1 MEANTDTECLS
12 APGVLEKFQTA
23 GKIAQ
28 NVLAEL
34 IAKSVPGA
42 DIHELCV
49 LGNNRI
55 NEECSK
61 VYLQKKIAK
70 GVAFPV
76 SIAPNDICGHFSPL
90 KDESPKLAE
99 GDLVKIDLGVHVDG
113 FPALIAHSFIV
124 GTTKDELKLKALSAA
139 YTGLEAA
146 VKSIKPGC
154 SNSHLTYVI
163 NDVTDHYEA
172 QTLEGVLS
180 HVLRRYLI
188 DSNDVII
195 LKENSEQKVNYYEL
209 KVNDV
214 FAIDVF
220 ATANSVEGKTKES
233 ESRTTIFKQIPDANH
248 DVKTKSAKKM
258 LNEVNNKFFGFG
270 FSLNDFQDEL
280 VGLLGSQSRLG

>member
-1 MEANTDTECLS
+1 MEANTDTEGLS

-34 IAKSVPGA
+34 IAKSVAGA

-49 LGNNRI
+49 FGNNRI

-61 VYLQKKIAK
+61 VYLQKKISK

-124 GTTKDELKLKALSAA
+124 GTTKDELKLKAISAA
-139 YTGLEAA
+139 YTALETA
-146 VKSIKPGC
+146 VKSVKPGC

-163 NDVTDHYEA
+163 NDVTDHYEV

-270 FSLNDFQDEL
+270 FSLNDFQDAL
-280 VGLLGSQSRLG
+280 VRV